1 MQNDTLRNT
10 THTLRKRYDSI
21 LRYSVTSYTNG
32 EFHGNAACCHDI
44 IVKTEYVTVY
54 RPFLHRDLSPTC
66 AQRITAAMVVP
77 ETSYVAEKDHSVSM
91 DEKGVSLDL
100 DVESG
105 LQDDIPLKLNSVSL
119 EWVNIS
125 YSIPAQKKS
134 EAKTLIHPM
143 SGHIAPGEMLAIMG
157 TSGAGKST
165 LLDILAG
172 RLISN
177 NVTGQILTNQKA
189 VDFSTFR
196 KQSAYVMQS
205 DALFPLLTVKETLY
219 YAAHLGI
226 QGKTY
231 AEREAAALKTMKLL
245 GLEHVK
251 DTIVGDNLNRGL
263 SGGEKRRVSIAVD
276 IIHEPSVIF
285 LDEPTSGTV
294 HRSNYNLIFLFKNHL
309 SCCQTAHTRLH
320 LSNISRIRHK

>member
-1 MQNDTLRNT
+1 
-10 THTLRKRYDSI
+10 
-21 LRYSVTSYTNG
+21 
-32 EFHGNAACCHDI
+32 
-44 IVKTEYVTVY
+44 
-54 RPFLHRDLSPTC
+54 
-66 AQRITAAMVVP
+66 MVVP
-77 ETSYVAEKDHSVSM
+77 ESPNKDDNDHSLSM
-91 DEKGVSLDL
+91 DEKGISLDL

-105 LQDDIPLKLNSVSL
+105 MLDDIPQKINSVSL
-119 EWVNIS
+119 EWINIS
-125 YSIPAQKKS
+125 YSIVAKKKGES
-134 EAKTLIHPM
+134 KTLIHPM
-143 SGHIAPGEMLAIMG
+143 SGNIAPGEMLAIMG

-172 RLISN
+172 RLISDN
-177 NVTGQILTNQKA
+177 ITGQILTNQKP
-189 VDFSTFR
+189 VNFSTFR

-231 AEREAAALKTMKLL
+231 AEREAAANKTLKLL

-285 LDEPTSGTV
+285 LDEPTSG
-294 HRSNYNLIFLFKNHL
+294 
-309 SCCQTAHTRLH
+309 
-320 LSNISRIRHK
+320 SR